1 VASGNAQLNF
11 AIRAI
16 NEASKVLKEVGGDVD
31 SLGHSASS
39 SGGMLGSFGS
49 TLASVGK
56 IAGGFIVAEGIMKL
70 PGFLMGAAKGAA
82 EDEAATMRLDRA
94 LQNYVESAELQ
105 GDALQSLNSD
115 MEMRIATGQR
125 LAFSDDDIRDSMQKL
140 IASTDDYAEAG
151 RRQKVAMD
159 LARGAGI
166 PLAQA
171 STLLGKVTEENVNVF
186 KRMGIT
192 MKEGATEADV
202 LATITAKFGGQ
213 AETYAKSNAGLYEQS
228 KLRMSELVE
237 TIGTHVLPIMNKIVT
252 AMVDHVIPAAEQ
264 MAEKI
269 GPVAELIGAY
279 FNEIVFPVLRQLGAF
294 FIEHILPRIQ
304 QFITAVLP
312 LLRQFAAIVQ
322 EKFAEFRVYYE
333 EEIAPALANIM
344 SAFQA
349 IVQWVTDNWPL
360 IIGII
365 GPIIEQAVN
374 IIRTAFVVLTS
385 LLDAVIQLLQGDF
398 TGAWRAVERAV
409 EAIWLGIE
417 NTIKN
422 STNAIIG
429 MMNVLISAWNRL
441 SFSVNIPFLGPMQVD
456 TPDLPLIP
464 RLAEGGIVR
473 ARPGGTLALIGEGG
487 SDEAVIPLNRAGGGL
502 APIVIH
508 YHQNAPIYGMLDFKT
523 EVQSVLRDTLRGGGF
538 RGLVPS

>member
-1 VASGNAQLNF
+1 MASGNAQLNF